1 MKDKSRSYIEY
12 AFFFARG
19 SYGKIFYTDT
29 KWGNAIKNLKTVNM
43 AYVFQT
49 E

>member
-1 MKDKSRSYIEY
+1 MKDKSRSYTEY

-29 KWGNAIKNLKTVNM
+29 KWGNAIKNLETVNM